1 MAIGLTKKQL
11 AEAAGYTYRHIH
23 EIDKR
28 MPEDEKLFVPIM
40 GSDKYDLSIFVQRWV
55 DYKISE
61 KGEKSEKMDSIAM
74 RRENAKADK
83 LEFELERMRG
93 VYVKL
98 SDVRIAWQGVAGVVR
113 SRFVNLPK
121 KLAPSLVMIGDP
133 DIIEE
138 AIWREVRDALNMIA
152 QTPLPG
158 EADEM
163 SEDVDE
169 DEEVDE

>member
-28 MPEDEKLFVPIM
+28 MPEDEKLFVPVM
-40 GSDKYDLSIFVQRWV
+40 GTDKYDLSIFLQRWV

-61 KGEKSEKMDSIAM
+61 KGEKAEKMDSIAM

-83 LEFELERMRG
+83 LEFELDRLRG

-98 SDVRIAWQGVAGVVR
+98 SEVRIAWQSVAGVVR
-113 SRFVNLPK
+113 SRFINLPK
-121 KLAPSLVMIGDP
+121 KLAPALVMIGDP

-138 AIWREVRDALNMIA
+138 AIWREVRDALDLIA

-158 EADEM
+158 QADEQT
-163 SEDVDE
+163 EDADE